1 MKFIGWELRGCK
13 LFEKKTKKWLDFLPA
28 KIRNYPAP
36 FVCPSL
42 TQKYFFVK
50 VNLARG
56 GSISC
61 NRVKGKTKVW
71 GTPLVDDERSR
82 ASCAAVVRGKWV
94 IVRILEAMNRESDSD
109 LSFYMQSYIY
119 WEISSLKI
127 KLKMVENEENVKWK
141 LRDGSHEKEGVRSW
155 HHRGKWWFY
164 VGINEFKLKGGMW
177 SMDVGLWTE
186 K

>member
-1 MKFIGWELRGCK
+1 MQWKCYYKKNLKFYRGWTIFLRQSFSFPSQKQGSGP
-13 LFEKKTKKWLDFLPA
+13 DDP
-28 KIRNYPAP
+28 PAP
-36 FVCPSL
+36 
-42 TQKYFFVK
+42 KRD
-50 VNLARG
+50 ARAH
-56 GSISC
+56 
-61 NRVKGKTKVW
+61 
-71 GTPLVDDERSR
+71 VDDERPR
-82 ASCAAVVRGKWV
+82 GSCAAVVRGKWV